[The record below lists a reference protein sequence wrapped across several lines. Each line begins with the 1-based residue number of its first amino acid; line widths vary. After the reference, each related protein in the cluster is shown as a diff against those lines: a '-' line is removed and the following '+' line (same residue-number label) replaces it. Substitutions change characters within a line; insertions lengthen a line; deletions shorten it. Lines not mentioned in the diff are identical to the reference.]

1 MGARPAAKQPA
12 RAARERLGIYVDD
25 VYRVSPLDGA
35 RRVSVDRAFLLFA
48 CEVGRRVGTTVLFGR
63 AKESPDP
70 SDYVLPTDVSL
81 VELPH
86 YDNLRRLGQ
95 VVRATVGTVTGM
107 WRGLD
112 RVDTVWVFGPHPF
125 ALPLI
130 AFAAARRKRIV
141 LGVRQQTLAY
151 HRSRLPGPL
160 WKPALAVV
168 WLSEVV
174 YRLLSRRVET
184 TVVGPDIAARY
195 NGSGH
200 LLTMTVSLVR
210 AEDVVEAAPE
220 RDWSGEITLLTVGRL
235 EPEKN
240 PLLLLEALARL
251 ERETPGRYRLVWVG
265 RGDLEQEVRQHAD
278 ELGIG
283 DRVELPGYV
292 PFGPR
297 LLDRYRSAHALV
309 HVSRT
314 EGVPQVLIEACA
326 AGTPVVATDVGGVRA
341 TLAGGEAGLLVP
353 PDDADALVA
362 AIRRLSED
370 AGLRRAIAERG
381 LAVAR
386 GATFEAEAE
395 QVARFIAADGTPAGS
410 PAAAHG

>member
-1 MGARPAAKQPA
+1 M
-12 RAARERLGIYVDD
+12 DD
-25 VYRVSPLDGA
+25 VYRVVDTADG

-63 AKESPDP
+63 AIESTDP
-70 SDYVLPTDVSL
+70 SDYVLPADVEL

-95 VVRATVGTVTGM
+95 VVRATVGTVAGM
-107 WRGLD
+107 WRGLS

-141 LGVRQQTLAY
+141 LGVRQQTVAY

-160 WKPALAVV
+160 WKPVLLLV
-168 WLSEVV
+168 WLMEAA
-174 YRLLSRRVET
+174 YRLLARRVHA
-184 TVVGPDIAARY
+184 TVVGPEIAARY
-195 NGSGH
+195 NGAGGP

-210 AEDVVEAAPE
+210 AEDVVASAPE
-220 RDWSGEITLLTVGRL
+220 RDWSDAITLLTVGRI

-240 PLLLLEALARL
+240 PFLLLEAVARL
-251 ERETPGRYRLVWVG
+251 EQASPGRYRLVWVG
-265 RGDLEQEVRQHAD
+265 RGDLEDEVRQRAD

-283 DRVELPGYV
+283 DRVELLGYV

-297 LLDRYRSAHALV
+297 LLDLYRSAHLLV

-341 TLAGGEAGLLVP
+341 ALAGGEAGLLVP
-353 PDDADALVA
+353 PDDRDALVA
-362 AIRRLSED
+362 AIRRLTED
-370 AGLRRAIAERG
+370 GALRRKLAARG

-386 GATFEAEAE
+386 GATLEAEAE
-395 QVARFIAADGTPAGS
+395 HVARFIAADGLPDGS
-410 PAAAHG
+410 PAAVHG